1 MFSRWEDVAQPSVS
15 SCKVSKTGLRQ
26 DKPVSDTLYQ
36 PWQTSISHSPEQRRG
51 NVRMT
56 YPSAHGVSDI
66 IALDASMLNQFTV
79 VSLFERQVSLQPC
92 STALEVNDK
101 SFTYKALDSLANAL
115 ARQLKKLGIGC
126 NDVVAICLKRTENLL
141 AGILGVLKAGA
152 AYLPLNPDDP
162 PLRLG
167 RIIAHAAARFTV
179 TDNASKTNL
188 PKESLELLLLDDQR
202 FTVAEEDRDH
212 RESLP
217 EPRDLAYV
225 IYTSGTTGEPKGV
238 EVTHGALANVVTDMA
253 RRLSFSENGSWLAVT
268 TVSFDIAA
276 LELLLPLSYGGKV
289 ILASEEQARIGRVL
303 AGIIQRRRPT
313 IMQATP
319 ITWRILIE
327 SGWTGSSDMA
337 ILCGGDRLDRDLADK
352 LLARSASAWNMYG
365 PTETT
370 IWSTADKL
378 SRGEGVVTLGTPLA
392 NTEVHILDQ
401 EGRLQ
406 PAGEIGEICIGGAGL
421 ARGYVKDHQLT
432 RRCFIDAQLG
442 GPKSVR
448 LYRTGDLGRWN
459 EHGKLEFYGR
469 IDHQVKINGF
479 RVELAEIERVLQAH
493 PGVAEAAVLGVGGV
507 TNQKRLYAFVV
518 GRDGVEVTSSGLVA
532 HLAQHLPKYMIP
544 ERFWQVDGLPITSH
558 GKRDVVALEARTK
571 LAADLPC

>member
-1 MFSRWEDVAQPSVS
+1 
-15 SCKVSKTGLRQ
+15 
-26 DKPVSDTLYQ
+26 
-36 PWQTSISHSPEQRRG
+36 
-51 NVRMT
+51 MT
-56 YPSAHGVSDI
+56 YPSAHGISVAVDI
-66 IALDASMLNQFTV
+66 DALMLSPSTV
-79 VSLFERQVSLQPC
+79 VSLFERHVSLRPH
-92 STALEVNDK
+92 STALEVNER
-101 SFTYKALDSLANAL
+101 SFTYTALDSLANSL

-141 AGILGVLKAGA
+141 VGILGVLKAGA
-152 AYLPLNPDDP
+152 AYLPLNPEDP

-167 RIIAHAAARFTV
+167 RIIAHAAARLTV
-179 TDNASKTNL
+179 TDSASKTNL
-188 PKESLELLLLDDQR
+188 PNESSELLLLDEQPAAAAD
-202 FTVAEEDRDH
+202 ESDDN

-217 EPRDLAYV
+217 GPTDLAYV

-238 EVTHGALANVVTDMA
+238 EVTHSALANVVTDVA
-253 RRLSFSENGSWLAVT
+253 HRLGFSETGSWLAVT

-276 LELLLPLSYGGKV
+276 LELLLPLSHGGKV

-303 AGIIQRRRPT
+303 AGIIHRRRPT
-313 IMQATP
+313 VMQATP

-327 SGWTGSSDMA
+327 SGWTGSPDLA
-337 ILCGGDRLDRDLADK
+337 ILCGGDRLNRDLANK
-352 LLARSASAWNMYG
+352 LLARCSSVWNMYG

-378 SRGEGVVTLGTPLA
+378 SVGEEVVTLGTPLA
-392 NTEVHILDQ
+392 NTEVYILDQ
-401 EGRLQ
+401 EGSLQ

-421 ARGYVKDHQLT
+421 ARGYVNDPQLT
-432 RRCFIDAQLG
+432 RRSFIDAHLG
-442 GPKSVR
+442 RSESIR

-459 EHGKLEFYGR
+459 ENGKLEFYGR

-507 TNQKRLYAFVV
+507 TNQKRLYALVV
-518 GRDGVEVTSSGLVA
+518 GRGGVEITSSGLVA
-532 HLAQHLPKYMIP
+532 HLAQYLPKYMIP
-544 ERFWQVDGLPITSH
+544 ERFWLIDRLPVTPH

-571 LAADLPC
+571 LAADLCC